1 MTVKTLTIAALSVV
15 SVLSAVQPAAAT
27 DWRIDIVR
35 QRLAEQEQRIQS
47 GRAAGDITWSEAY
60 RLRQEQRRVARM
72 LQRAIADDDYI
83 DRDEFAR
90 LNELQN
96 ETARHIR
103 DERTDTDVRW
113 WKRGGGYGRFN

>member
-15 SVLSAVQPAAAT
+15 TVLSAVQPAAAT

-103 DERTDTDVRW
+103 DERTDSDVRW